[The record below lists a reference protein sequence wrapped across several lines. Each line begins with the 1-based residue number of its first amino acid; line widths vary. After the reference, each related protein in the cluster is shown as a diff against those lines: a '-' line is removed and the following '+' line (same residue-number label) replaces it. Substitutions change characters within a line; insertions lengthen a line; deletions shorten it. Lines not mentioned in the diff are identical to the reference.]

1 MLSAWN
7 SYLEEGRWVLD
18 RCILPA
24 LPLERGGEPYPSVH
38 SHPLRQEKGWHQ
50 LFSRSWK
57 TGSLPRSST
66 FFCFAFEEGPSP
78 LSVVTLVEE
87 YCSIMSVFN
96 LVDPVTGTEREM
108 EMEANS
114 PQIICVTLERS
125 HNIPV
130 PGFSFVWSNVLFFT
144 SYGTS
149 GRWNHSFFI
158 CIREK

>member
-1 MLSAWN
+1 MFPKIYIINYIAN
-7 SYLEEGRWVLD
+7 AMGK
-18 RCILPA
+18 
-24 LPLERGGEPYPSVH
+24 SVYF
-38 SHPLRQEKGWHQ
+38 LFKLHQ

-66 FFCFAFEEGPSP
+66 FFCFVFEEGPSP

-114 PQIICVTLERS
+114 PQIICVTLGRS
-125 HNIPV
+125 HNISCAR
-130 PGFSFVWSNVLFFT
+130 FLLCLIKCSVL
-144 SYGTS
+144 Y
-149 GRWNHSFFI
+149 
-158 CIREK
+158 